1 MALELIVNRT
11 ERTTGYTGGILSL
24 LMDETHLPSQP
35 ICQTL
40 EDPIRPFGEH
50 GEGKVHGSTA
60 IPPGRFRVILSM
72 STRFK
77 RVMPELVNV
86 PFFAGIRIHPGNTP
100 EDTDGCL
107 LVGSQRIKGSLI
119 NSRSAYT
126 RLMTL
131 LENADRTKE
140 KVFITIVNS

>member
-1 MALELIVNRT
+1 MELIVNRT
-11 ERTTGYTGGILSL
+11 DRTDTYTGGVLSQVIP
-24 LMDETHLPSQP
+24 DGPVAQVP

-40 EDPIRPFGEH
+40 EDPIRSIGPH
-50 GEGKVHGSTA
+50 GEGKIAGRTA
-60 IPPGRFRVILSM
+60 IPPGRYRIVLSY
-72 STRFK
+72 SNRFK

-86 PFFAGIRIHPGNTP
+86 PCFLGIRIHVGNTV

-107 LVGSQRIKGSLI
+107 LVGTRRVRASLVE
-119 NSRSAYT
+119 SRPAYA

-131 LENADRTKE
+131 LEAADRTKE